1 MPSFIL
7 RRFLSMIAT
16 MLVVSLLV
24 FILLEMNGAAVAD
37 RVLGPYALAEQRQ
50 LWLEA
55 HGYLRPAHIRYLEW
69 LGRAV
74 TGDFGDSI
82 RYKQPV
88 ADILARRLASTGLLA
103 FWAMAFIVLLG
114 VICGVAAGMREG
126 SATDRT
132 VSIVSILTTSIPE
145 FASAVFLT
153 ATFVYLLNWLPGTS
167 GMVNGFD
174 ARQLILPVAT
184 LVLYGFGYIARMTRA
199 SMVEVM
205 QQHYIRTALLKG
217 LPYRTVILKHALRNA
232 LITPFTIIILQ
243 INWLISGVVVVE
255 YSFSYKGFGAL
266 VLEAALNH
274 DVYLLQGCAMV
285 AVVIAVL
292 TQLIADIGYT
302 YLNPRIRFS

>member
-24 FILLEMNGAAVAD
+24 FILLEMNGGAVAD

-205 QQHYIRTALLKG
+205 QQHYIRAALLKG